1 MCEECYQGKSLLN
14 PGSTSKLGLPIS
26 NVITDWLKSLP
37 EELIPDILLRLPIK
51 SLIRFTSVSK
61 SWNSTIKHPTFIR
74 NHTLN
79 FSDQNATHLLLL
91 HTLLSNE
98 DSSNPYGIELINA
111 CLRAVGTCNGLV
123 FLADDLKRCGDTF
136 VIWNPSVRKYV
147 TLPQSSVRFSTHGIY
162 TDMSGLGYD
171 AIGNDYKVVRLTTLN
186 NVTDDGPSIAQVFVN
201 GALHWPAYNK
211 QYFVLTFDVAS
222 ESFGEINLPMRFQ
235 SNFPEDLMLSASG
248 DRKSIALFHSMRW
261 NNKGD
266 YFLDIWVMKEYSEEQ
281 SWTKLLVLSLQG
293 PERSPAEA
301 LCFKRSGEVILVRLD
316 SLELVSLDLVSK
328 QFKALG
334 ISGGQFCSVH
344 CYEESLVLLDT
355 KDAVSY

>member
-1 MCEECYQGKSLLN
+1 
-14 PGSTSKLGLPIS
+14 
-26 NVITDWLKSLP
+26 
-37 EELIPDILLRLPIK
+37 
-51 SLIRFTSVSK
+51 
-61 SWNSTIKHPTFIR
+61 
-74 NHTLN
+74 
-79 FSDQNATHLLLL
+79 
-91 HTLLSNE
+91 
-98 DSSNPYGIELINA
+98 
-111 CLRAVGTCNGLV
+111 
-123 FLADDLKRCGDTF
+123 
-136 VIWNPSVRKYV
+136 
-147 TLPQSSVRFSTHGIY
+147 
-162 TDMSGLGYD
+162 MSGLGYD

-186 NVTDDGPSIAQVFVN
+186 NVTDDGPSIAQVYSLARGSWGVVHTLPLCVTSGYWVQVFVN